1 MTARALKTN
10 EFAAQ
15 FAARNAAYELE
26 HRYQAVERVAA
37 SQSLRKQLAE
47 TLAKPELH
55 AMSAQ
60 LSDPKRSESDLELLK
75 KQFLD
80 RPDRRALQEEL
91 AGVISA
97 TSLRVEEK
105 VASWFFCDANG
116 VSMVRVP
123 EGRTIGTDFA
133 WRSYFYG
140 GTRDMGK
147 AWRPAPGQHVRG
159 TTLSA
164 VFRSQATSQWTVAIS
179 TPVFDL
185 SPEKKFLGVLAMTA
199 EVGRF
204 VQFPGDENQFAVLVD
219 NREGKYQGVVV
230 QHPLFDALLAKQSHL
245 PNPKLPDD
253 IDKYRVGADDLPD
266 TPEREEDY
274 RDPLAA
280 DPAGGAYQGQWLASM
295 EPVVVRGKDTGWIV
309 IVQEAYDTAIG
320 ATLDELTRGLIRSG
334 LIALGLVALAMAG
347 LWGMAKRMS
356 MNDSDK
362 VNDEAANRRR
372 IEGIR
377 LHVRHSHDF
386 VIPLSLSCPT

>member
-1 MTARALKTN
+1 
-10 EFAAQ
+10 
-15 FAARNAAYELE
+15 
-26 HRYQAVERVAA
+26 
-37 SQSLRKQLAE
+37 
-47 TLAKPELH
+47 
-55 AMSAQ
+55 
-60 LSDPKRSESDLELLK
+60 
-75 KQFLD
+75 
-80 RPDRRALQEEL
+80 
-91 AGVISA
+91 
-97 TSLRVEEK
+97 
-105 VASWFFCDANG
+105 
-116 VSMVRVP
+116 MVRVP

-140 GTRDMGK
+140 GQADMGK
-147 AWRPAPGQHVRG
+147 TWRPAPGQHVRG

-266 TPEREEDY
+266 TPEREKDY

-280 DPAGGAYQGQWLASM
+280 DPAGGAYQGAVACQHGAG
-295 EPVVVRGKDTGWIV
+295 RGARQGHR
-309 IVQEAYDTAIG
+309 
-320 ATLDELTRGLIRSG
+320 LDRDRARG
-334 LIALGLVALAMAG
+334 
-347 LWGMAKRMS
+347 
-356 MNDSDK
+356 
-362 VNDEAANRRR
+362 
-372 IEGIR
+372 
-377 LHVRHSHDF
+377 VRHGHRRHAA
-386 VIPLSLSCPT
+386 TN